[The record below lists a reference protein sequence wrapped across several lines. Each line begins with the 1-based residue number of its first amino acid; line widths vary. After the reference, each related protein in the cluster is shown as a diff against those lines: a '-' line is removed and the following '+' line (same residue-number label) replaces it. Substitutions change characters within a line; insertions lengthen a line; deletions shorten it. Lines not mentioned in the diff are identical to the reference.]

1 MTRVA
6 DTQEQQAG
14 RANEM
19 RALKPTTLPAA
30 RGAERSDMRRNASS
44 VAKRFALSALNFLS
58 KSLNDLDGTSS
69 PSEVDGTSEAKDKPK
84 PSDSTPALGGA
95 GKEAETEAAAATGV
109 SALVQ
114 PSAAAAAAK
123 RQKEVEKQK
132 EDERFDLDQNEVEVK
147 GKGKE
152 TKGAVAEEAKKKSED
167 AAVVQKVGLV
177 RVCHNVCE
185 CVTTCESVSQGV
197 RVCHKV

>member
-1 MTRVA
+1 VQEEEPQPMTRVA
-6 DTQEQQAG
+6 DTQEQQPG

-123 RQKEVEKQK
+123 RQKEDAKQK
-132 EDERFDLDQNEVEVK
+132 EDEGFDLDKNEVEV
-147 GKGKE
+147 KGKE

-177 RVCHNVCE
+177 RVCHNV
-185 CVTTCESVSQGV
+185 
-197 RVCHKV
+197 